1 MNPIVAENQLAG
13 TEPTVWDIPDTGDGM
28 FKYGDPAIQ
37 GYAVPFSVNLGQP
50 VTFKIKL
57 TSTPI
62 PYHID
67 IYRLGYYGGMGA
79 RLVGTVVPAESA
91 FSQSQPACLVGPV
104 DEVGQVT
111 GLIDC
116 GNWNA
121 SATWTPTAPL
131 ISGVYL
137 ARLVRDDIPSKGS
150 HIVFVVRED
159 SRASDI
165 LVKTSDTTWHAYNAY
180 VDPENA
186 AKKNSL
192 YGDPTGVPLGVNYPD
207 RRGYKVS
214 YNRPFDT
221 RSRPAAFGEP
231 DFLFSDEYPMHRWLE
246 ANGYDVT
253 YCAGIDVV
261 QSAPDGHK
269 VFMSVGH
276 DEYWSKE
283 QRDNVETARDNGM
296 HLAFFSGNECFWK
309 TRWEMDTNDEK
320 RTLVCYKETYAGK
333 KIDPTNFWTGTWRDP
348 LGASYD
354 AGEPENALTGTLFT
368 VNGNRYDNISVPAQ
382 HRRMRLWRFTPI
394 SELPSSDPPAV
405 LADYILGFE
414 WDEDLDNGF
423 RPSWPVEC
431 SSSTYQLTD
440 QHLSDPT
447 PGQNNGDP
455 GTNFT
460 SGSATHSLMIYKHA
474 SGALVFGAGT
484 TRWSW
489 GLDATHDAGDIVGAA
504 PTTDAN
510 IQQATVNLLVDMGVV
525 PATPQGGLVTGLQSA
540 VAAAETA
547 PVTVITSPS
556 DGDSVAQGSNV
567 LIAGSSTA
575 SAGVVGGVEVSV
587 DGGTQWHAAQPATG
601 SLGLENWEY
610 NWMPSATGAA
620 TIKARAAD
628 DSLNQESPGASI
640 GVTVTSGSPSL
651 WDASPTPAIVSV
663 DDANAVELGLKF
675 QSSSAGNVT
684 GLRFFKG
691 PQNTGTHVGNL
702 WDSNGN
708 NLATVTF
715 SGETASGWQTMNFPS
730 PVAIEANTIYIVS
743 YHTNGFYSV
752 DRNYFAGAFTNGGL
766 TALASGS
773 RGGNCVFLYGAG
785 GFPVDTYEASNY
797 WVDVLFG

>member
-1 MNPIVAENQLAG
+1 MNPIVVENQLAG
-13 TEPTVWDIPDTGDGM
+13 TDPTVWDIPDTGGDT
-28 FKYGDPAIQ
+28 FKYGDQAIL

-57 TSTPI
+57 TFSPIPTPI

-67 IYRLGYYGGMGA
+67 IYRLGYYGGKGA
-79 RLVGTVVPAESA
+79 RKITTIIQPTSA
-91 FSQSQPACLVGPV
+91 FSQIQPDCPFDSA
-104 DEVGQVT
+104 T

-121 SATWTPTAPL
+121 SAAWTPTAPL

-137 ARLVRDDIPSKGS
+137 ARLVREDDPSKGS

-165 LVKTSDTTWHAYNAY
+165 LVKTSDTTWHAYNCY
-180 VDPENA
+180 VDPANA
-186 AKKNSL
+186 ANKKKSL
-192 YGDPTGVPLGVNYPD
+192 YGDGTGNYPD
-207 RRGYKVS
+207 GRAYKVS

-221 RSRPAAFGEP
+221 RSRPSYFGAP
-231 DFLFSDEYPMHRWLE
+231 NFLFSDEYPMHRWLE

-253 YCAGIDVV
+253 YCAGIDVDESV
-261 QSAPDGHK
+261 PNGHQ

-276 DEYWSKE
+276 DEYWSKAE
-283 QRDNVETARDNGM
+283 RDHVEAARANGM

-309 TRWEMDTNDEK
+309 IRWESDTNAAK
-320 RTLVCYKETYAGK
+320 RTLVCYKETFSGA
-333 KIDPTNFWTGTWRDP
+333 KIDPTNIWTGTWRDP

-354 AGEPENALTGTLFT
+354 AGKPENELTGTLFT
-368 VNGNRYDNISVPAQ
+368 VNGMTYDNISVPAQ

-394 SELPSSDPPAV
+394 SELPPSDPPAV
-405 LADYILGFE
+405 LANYSLGFE

-423 RPSWPVEC
+423 RPSWPVAC
-431 SSSTYQLTD
+431 SSSTYQVTD
-440 QHLSDPT
+440 KHLQDPT
-447 PGQNNGDP
+447 PGQNNGDS

-460 SGSATHSLMIYKHA
+460 SGSATHSLMFYKHA

-489 GLDATHDAGDIVGAA
+489 GLDVAHDAGDIPGAA
-504 PTTDAN
+504 PTTDVN
-510 IQQATVNLLVDMGVV
+510 IRQATVNLLFDMGVV
-525 PATPQGGLVTGLQSA
+525 PATPQGGLVTGP
-540 VAAAETA
+540 AAAVTDPQA

-567 LIAGSSTA
+567 LIAGSATA

-587 DGGTQWHAAQPATG
+587 DGGTKWHPAQPADG
-601 SLGLENWEY
+601 SMGLENWVY
-610 NWMPSATGAA
+610 SWVPTATGAV
-620 TIKARAAD
+620 TIEARAVD
-628 DSLNQESPGASI
+628 DSANQESPGASI
-640 GVTVTSGSPSL
+640 GVTVTEGSTSL
-651 WDASPTPAIVSV
+651 WDVLPAPTIVTV
-663 DDANAVELGLKF
+663 DDANPVELGLKF
-675 QSSSAGNVT
+675 QSSVAGNIT
-684 GLRFFKG
+684 GLRFYKG

-702 WDSNGN
+702 WDGDGN

-730 PVAIEANTIYIVS
+730 PVPIEADTMYIVS

-752 DRNYFAGAFTNGGL
+752 DRNYFVGAFTHGAL

-773 RGGNCVFLYGAG
+773 SGGNCVFLYGAG
-785 GFPVDTYEASNY
+785 GFPQNTYEATNY
-797 WVDVLFG
+797 WVDVLLG